1 MLFFTFRDGLEDQL
15 LAAVVKKERPD
26 LEELKSEL
34 TTQQNEFKITLKGL
48 EDNLLARLSS
58 AEGNFL
64 GENIKCS
71 KSAVVVLV
79 VLGDFFYYHGNPL
92 DFFKILF
99 CENILGPDRV

>member
-71 KSAVVVLV
+71 KPAVVVLM
-79 VLGDFFYYHGNPL
+79 VLGDFFITIAT
-92 DFFKILF
+92 F
-99 CENILGPDRV
+99 

>member
-1 MLFFTFRDGLEDQL
+1 MFCTFRDGLEDQL

-64 GENIKCS
+64 GENT
-71 KSAVVVLV
+71 
-79 VLGDFFYYHGNPL
+79 
-92 DFFKILF
+92 
-99 CENILGPDRV
+99 